1 MATHEVTNQPPPL
14 IGRNLFT
21 DNSALIEAL
30 EREGGSWASE
40 RAVECG
46 RFWGDEPIEWGRL
59 ANERPPVL
67 ERFDRYGNRVD
78 NVIFDDSWHRLMA
91 AGVRDELHALPWR
104 SDQAGANV
112 ARAACF
118 ITATQAEAG
127 FACPTTMTFAAVP
140 ALRTQPE
147 LAAEWEP
154 LLTATSYDPSP
165 LPAAQK
171 GSAICGMAMTEK
183 QGGSDVRANTTT
195 ATPVGGGG
203 PGGEYLITGH
213 KWFCSA
219 PTSDLFLILAQAPE
233 GISCFALP
241 RILPDGSRNAISI
254 ERLKDKLGNRSNASS
269 EVEYDGALA
278 RMVGEPGR
286 GVPTIIEM
294 VGHTRL
300 DCVLGA
306 ASGMRSA
313 VAHASWHAA
322 HRAAFGKQLIDQPL
336 MSNVLADLALESEA
350 ATVLAMRLARAYD
363 EADDDPVAAQFKRL
377 ATAVAK
383 FYVCQRAPQHAFEAM
398 EVLGGVGYVEQS
410 GMPRLYREAPLNS
423 IWEGSG
429 NVIALDV
436 LRALAHEPQSLE
448 AFYAELGLAAG
459 ANAAFDSF
467 SDRLEAQLSDGQ
479 QLEFRARIIV
489 EQMALALQGALLI
502 QHAPAAVSEA
512 FCAARLGD
520 DRSLNYGTLPAG
532 TDSAAIVDRHTPQ
545 G

>member
-171 GSAICGMAMTEK
+171 GSALCGMAMTEK

-363 EADDDPVAAQFKRL
+363 EADDDPAAAQFKRL

-459 ANAAFDSF
+459 ANAALDSF
-467 SDRLEAQLSDGQ
+467 SDRLAAQLSDGQ

-520 DRSLNYGTLPAG
+520 GRSLNYGTLPAG
-532 TDSAAIVDRHTPQ
+532 TDSAAIVARHTPQ

>member
-91 AGVRDELHALPWR
+91 AGLRDELHALPWR

-183 QGGSDVRANTTT
+183 QGGSDVRSNTTT

-363 EADDDPVAAQFKRL
+363 EADDDPAAAQFKRL

-459 ANAAFDSF
+459 ANAALDSF
-467 SDRLEAQLSDGQ
+467 SDRLAAELSDGE

-489 EQMALALQGALLI
+489 EQMALALQGALLV

-520 DRSLNYGTLPAG
+520 GRSLNYGTLPAG
-532 TDSAAIVDRHTPQ
+532 TDSAAIVARHTPQ